1 MPMIW
6 TVCALYRFVSI
17 PNAEAMRPVVKQ
29 LCLDHG
35 ICGTILLA
43 QEGLNGTIGAPTPE
57 AMSIIMGFLDENFGV
72 TKGEVKYSTAAEK
85 PFDRM
90 KVHFK
95 REIVTLKAPEAD
107 PTQQV
112 GTYVSPQ
119 EWNELISDPEVVIID
134 TRNKFEV
141 KMGQFEG
148 AIDPM
153 TTIFSEFPAFVQE
166 HLDPGKHKKVAMYC
180 TGGIRCE
187 KASSYMKAH
196 GFENVY
202 HLKGGILKYLE
213 EIPADQ
219 SKWEGSCFVFDKRVA
234 LGHGLEEVGEEPVT
248 SDARAR
254 AGRPNW

>member
-1 MPMIW
+1 MIW

-17 PNAEAMRPVVKQ
+17 PNAEEMRPVVKTF
-29 LCLDHG
+29 LSENG
-35 ICGTILLA
+35 VCGTILLA
-43 QEGLNGTIGAPTPE
+43 HEGINGTIGAPDE
-57 AMSIIMGFLDENFGV
+57 ATMEKVVAFLDQNFGV
-72 TKGEVKYSTAAEK
+72 NQGEIKYSTASDK
-85 PFDRM
+85 PFERM

-95 REIVTLKAPEAD
+95 REIVTMKAPEAN

-112 GTYVSPQ
+112 GTYVSAQ
-119 EWNELISDPEVVIID
+119 QWNELISDPEVVLID
-134 TRNKFEV
+134 TRNHFEV

-153 TTIFSEFPAFVQE
+153 TTIFSEFPKFVQE
-166 HLDPGKHKKVAMYC
+166 HLDPAKHKKVAMYC

-187 KASSYMKAH
+187 KASSYMKAQ

-213 EIPADQ
+213 EIPAEQ
-219 SKWEGSCFVFDKRVA
+219 TKWQGSCFVFDRRVA
-234 LGHGLEEVGEEPVT
+234 LTHGLEETGDAPVT

>member
-1 MPMIW
+1 MIW

-17 PNAEAMRPVVKQ
+17 PNAETMRPVVKQ
-29 LCLDHG
+29 FCLDHG

-43 QEGLNGTIGAPTPE
+43 HEGINGTIGAPSEE
-57 AMSIIMGFLDENFGV
+57 ALTKVMNFLDENFGV
-72 TKGEVKYSTAAEK
+72 MQGEVKYSTASDK
-85 PFDRM
+85 PFERM

-95 REIVTLKAPEAD
+95 KEIVTLKAPEAD

-112 GTYVSPQ
+112 GTYVSAQ
-119 EWNELISDPEVVIID
+119 EWNDLISDPETILID
-134 TRNKFEV
+134 TRNHFEV

-148 AIDPM
+148 AVDPM
-153 TTIFSEFPAFVQE
+153 TTIFSEFPQFVKD
-166 HLDPGKHKKVAMYC
+166 HLDPAKHKKVAMYC

-187 KASSYMKAH
+187 KASSFMKAH

-219 SKWEGSCFVFDKRVA
+219 SKWEGACFVFDRRVA
-234 LGHGLEEVGEEPVT
+234 LGHGLEETGDTPVT
-248 SDARAR
+248 SEARAR
-254 AGRPNW
+254 SGRVNW